1 MHGMD
6 VVWGGNAMSSVYSH
20 RWNVCAVGGAVGCIW
35 DLHGVLPVLQ
45 HLVWVCMVAMESG
58 FVVCG
63 RCVDSSGINVK
74 WCLACDMVWLCD
86 GGMVEAVAGT
96 EGHVCTTGTWVWR
109 QMGSC
114 WKALGLPLVL
124 VHVSQLGVVE
134 MGTGLLLSLPC
145 APFSAVWSPS

>member
-1 MHGMD
+1 M
-6 VVWGGNAMSSVYSH
+6 
-20 RWNVCAVGGAVGCIW
+20 CCGGAVGCIW

-45 HLVWVCMVAMESG
+45 HLVWVCMVAVESG

-63 RCVDSSGINVK
+63 RCVDSSGVDVK
-74 WCLACDMVWLCD
+74 WHLACDMVWLRD
-86 GGMVEAVAGT
+86 GGMVEAVVGT
-96 EGHVCTTGTWVWR
+96 EGHVFTAGTWVRR

-134 MGTGLLLSLPC
+134 MGTGLLPSC
-145 APFSAVWSPS
+145 RVCHSVQCGSPS

>member
-1 MHGMD
+1 
-6 VVWGGNAMSSVYSH
+6 
-20 RWNVCAVGGAVGCIW
+20 
-35 DLHGVLPVLQ
+35 
-45 HLVWVCMVAMESG
+45 MVAVESG

-63 RCVDSSGINVK
+63 CCVDSSGIDVK
-74 WCLACDMVWLCD
+74 RCLACDMVRLRD

-96 EGHVCTTGTWVWR
+96 EEHICTAGTWVWR

-134 MGTGLLLSLPC
+134 MGTGLLPSLPY